1 MGIVAIQGSRIVG
14 RIGTGEGQIEIP
26 PNTLGAG
33 PVRLRVAGLG
43 SGGQP
48 TNVMAE
54 PLEFMV
60 E

>member
-1 MGIVAIQGSRIVG
+1 MAIQGSRIVG
-14 RIGTGEGQIEIP
+14 RIGGDKGQIEIP
-26 PNTLGAG
+26 ANTLGAG
-33 PVRLRVAGLG
+33 PVQLRVVGLG

-54 PLEFMV
+54 PLELMV